1 MDESTFDR
9 SVEEL
14 VMTDYEKLV
23 AQVRE
28 FTIDRMEHYFKKE
41 RDAPVARSFR
51 IEADRDNPIG
61 KIVRREKLNGEEQL
75 LLSIVL
81 MPHLDPDFFSGII
94 QRFLPNGGNLPIFGC
109 VKGKHH
115 RGFIP
120 TGETAI
126 FIIAGTDLKKRL
138 EVAALLKSSRLI
150 NKGILSVEP
159 VEDGEPEISG
169 KLVLSKEYAE
179 LFLTGKV
186 SLPSFSPDFPAQK
199 IDTEQEWD
207 DLVLTDEV
215 IAQIEELK
223 SWIEHND
230 RLMNE
235 WGMRKKLKPGY
246 RVLFHGPPGTGKTL
260 TASLLGKYTD
270 RPVFRVDLSTIVSKY
285 IGETE
290 KNLSKLFDKAENKDW
305 ILFFDEADALFGKRT
320 EVSDSHDRYANQ
332 EVSYLL
338 QRVEMFSGLV
348 ILSTNYKSN
357 LDDAFV
363 RRFNS
368 IIKFPFPDPA
378 MREKLWKKSFSEKVT
393 IGRDVD
399 FKQIA
404 SAYKL
409 AGGSIINAVHQAS
422 LKTISENSDSVSG
435 ENILHGIRR
444 EVEKEGKVFKP
455 LVLKGK

>member
-1 MDESTFDR
+1 
-9 SVEEL
+9 
-14 VMTDYEKLV
+14 MTDYEKLV

-28 FTIDRMEHYFKKE
+28 FTIARMEHYFKKE
-41 RDAPVARSFR
+41 REAPVARSFR

-120 TGETAI
+120 TGETAM
-126 FIIAGTDLKKRL
+126 FIIAGTEMKKRL

-150 NKGILSVEP
+150 NKGILSVEQ
-159 VEDGEPEISG
+159 VEEGEPEMSG
-169 KLVLSKEYAE
+169 KLVLPKEYVE
-179 LFLTGKV
+179 LFLTGKMT
-186 SLPSFSPDFPAQK
+186 LPSFSPDFPAQK

-223 SWIEHND
+223 SWIKHND

-260 TASLLGKYTD
+260 TASLLGKYTG

-368 IIKFPFPDPA
+368 IIKFPFPDSA
-378 MREKLWKKSFSEKVT
+378 MREKLWEKSFSEKVP

-422 LKTISENSDSVSG
+422 LKTISENSKSVSG
-435 ENILHGIRR
+435 DSILHGIRR

-455 LVLKGK
+455 VILKGE

>member
-1 MDESTFDR
+1 
-9 SVEEL
+9 
-14 VMTDYEKLV
+14 MTDYEKLV
-23 AQVRE
+23 AQVRA
-28 FTIDRMEHYFKKE
+28 FTNARMDHYFKKE
-41 RDAPVARSFR
+41 REAPVARSFR
-51 IEADRDNPIG
+51 IESDRNNPIG

-75 LLSIVL
+75 LLCIVL

-120 TGETAI
+120 TGETAM
-126 FIIAGTDLKKRL
+126 FILAGTDLKKRL

-159 VEDGEPEISG
+159 VEEGEPEMSG

-186 SLPSFSPDFPAQK
+186 TLPSFSPDFPAQK

-223 SWIEHND
+223 RWIEHND

-260 TASLLGKYTD
+260 TASLLGKYTG

-378 MREKLWKKSFSEKVT
+378 MREQLWKKSFSDQVT

-422 LKTISENSDSVSG
+422 LKTISENSKSVSG
-435 ENILHGIRR
+435 ESILHGIRR

-455 LVLKGK
+455 VILKGE